1 MGNID
6 YDEAIKLI
14 HEIKSRI
21 GTYEKHICDMNK
33 IEKLNISKNI
43 KNVAINEAE
52 KILTNEIK
60 VILRDVN
67 KLPYATSCRCEK
79 NNNIVESSSKELQVV
94 EIQETEIKEEVA
106 EKNEFKKWR
115 KYVGECTNYIY
126 QRDSSYVDSSEV
138 QKSIYDYM
146 NRNYGIVW
154 EQELKEFKK
163 IYNSRNTKMDI
174 IFYNEKYKSI
184 FESILKDMY
193 EKIVIGHPD
202 ILTSAEIITE
212 LVAITNDKSKGGSA
226 TLRKIYEKM
235 ESEHEFNIEK
245 AIKRYEIA
253 NGIIIQKKTDMLADK
268 AFMEE
273 FRVSANELLSEVRGK

>member
-1 MGNID
+1 MDNIN
-6 YDEAIKLI
+6 YDETIKLI
-14 HEIKSRI
+14 HEIKCRI
-21 GTYEKHICDMNK
+21 GEYEKHICDMNK

-52 KILTNEIK
+52 KILTNAMK
-60 VILRDVN
+60 VILHDVN
-67 KLPYATSCRCEK
+67 KLPYAASCRCEK
-79 NNNIVESSSKELQVV
+79 NNNIVESSSRGLQVV
-94 EIQETEIKEEVA
+94 EMRETETKEEVA
-106 EKNEFKKWR
+106 EENEYKKWR

-126 QRDSSYVDSSEV
+126 QRDITYVHSAEV
-138 QKSIYDYM
+138 QNSIYDYM

-163 IYNSRNTKMDI
+163 IYRSRNTKMDI

-193 EKIVIGHPD
+193 EKIVIDHPD

-212 LVAITNDKSKGGSA
+212 LVNITNDKSKGGSA

-235 ESEHEFNIEK
+235 ESDHKFNIEK
-245 AIKRYEIA
+245 AIKRCEIA

-268 AFMEE
+268 TFMEE
-273 FRVSANELLSEVRGK
+273 FRISANELLSEAKGK